1 MLLIIGI
8 VLICV
13 LINNRNLPEDYNP
26 LKNTPFDPDK
36 VNSNKEN
43 SVDKFDIYLDVIKS
57 LTNNSYEN
65 IYSIETDK
73 EEEYFYLRGSIDGN
87 KKLFYKEYG
96 SKTEI
101 LLQKGSSF
109 YIIGK
114 NVMKKTHNKLN
125 YEGFDVV
132 LFDPNNLYNILLKKE
147 DYSLVKEDGIVK
159 VRVKVDINELIKLYN
174 GEENSV
180 ELLSPKTKYVLIDIY
195 EEEGNLIIN
204 TNLNEYYKLVY
215 NKDYKNVIYNLEFY
229 NNMRGIKSFL
239 LIIIL
244 AFCGVISNING
255 QNKTQ
260 MNAQKLGT
268 TLYLIEN
275 FYTDTVNLDKVT
287 EDAIIAA
294 LKELDPHSAYISKK
308 DVEKANEQLVGSFE
322 GIGVTFQLVRDTI
335 TVIGPTAGGP
345 SERVGILAGDKFV
358 KIDGEDAVGK
368 KIDNEWVQKHLRGKK
383 GTKVTVTVKRG
394 NDPELMDFEIIRDK
408 IPLNS
413 INAFFMME
421 KNVGYIKLD
430 RFAQESTKE
439 FKNALADLKKRGMK
453 SLILDLRSNTG
464 GYLNTAIE
472 LVDQFLKANQL
483 IVYTEGLHSPRQE
496 WKSTDAGDYTEG
508 KLVVLIDEGSASAS
522 EILSGAVQ
530 DHDRGVI
537 IGRRSFG
544 KGLVQRPFNL
554 PDGAVIRLTTARY
567 HTPTGRCIQRPYEEG
582 TEEYYKEMTKRL
594 EHGEYFH
601 ADSIHF
607 PDSLKY
613 KTDNGR
619 VVYGGGGIMPDI
631 FMPIDTS
638 FNSKLYTN
646 LVRKGVFN
654 KYTVDYA
661 MANRENL
668 KKQYPEFSQ
677 FNKDFQITDAMME
690 EVKAVAEKEKVTWN
704 DEEYQRSEKY
714 IKLQIKALIARNV
727 WEMQQ
732 YYEVTLTE
740 DPTIKKAMEV
750 VGSDRAYKNAL
761 R

>member
-1 MLLIIGI
+1 MKKNLFLFLNII
-8 VLICV
+8 LFCV
-13 LINNRNLPEDYNP
+13 SINN
-26 LKNTPFDPDK
+26 
-36 VNSNKEN
+36 
-43 SVDKFDIYLDVIKS
+43 
-57 LTNNSYEN
+57 
-65 IYSIETDK
+65 
-73 EEEYFYLRGSIDGN
+73 
-87 KKLFYKEYG
+87 
-96 SKTEI
+96 
-101 LLQKGSSF
+101 
-109 YIIGK
+109 
-114 NVMKKTHNKLN
+114 
-125 YEGFDVV
+125 
-132 LFDPNNLYNILLKKE
+132 
-147 DYSLVKEDGIVK
+147 
-159 VRVKVDINELIKLYN
+159 IN
-174 GEENSV
+174 
-180 ELLSPKTKYVLIDIY
+180 
-195 EEEGNLIIN
+195 
-204 TNLNEYYKLVY
+204 
-215 NKDYKNVIYNLEFY
+215 
-229 NNMRGIKSFL
+229 
-239 LIIIL
+239 
-244 AFCGVISNING
+244 A
-255 QNKTQ
+255 QNKAQ
-260 MNAQKLGT
+260 INAQKIGT
-268 TLYLIEN
+268 TLYLIDN
-275 FYTDTVNLDKVT
+275 FYTDSVDLDKVT
-287 EDAIIAA
+287 EDAIVAA

-335 TVIGPTAGGP
+335 TVIGPSPGGP
-345 SERVGILAGDKFV
+345 SEKVGIMAGDQFI
-358 KIDGEDAVGK
+358 KIDGEDAFGK
-368 KIDNEWVQKHLRGKK
+368 KVDNEWVQKHLRGKK

-413 INAFFMME
+413 INAYFMMN

-430 RFAQESTKE
+430 RFAQESNKE
-439 FKNALADLKKRGMK
+439 FKAALANLQAEGMK

-472 LVDQFLKANQL
+472 MVDEFLKADKL

-496 WKSTDAGDYTEG
+496 WKSTDKGVYTEG

-554 PDGAVIRLTTARY
+554 PDGSQIRLTTARY
-567 HTPTGRCIQRPYEEG
+567 HTPTGRCIQRPYENG
-582 TEEYYKEMTKRL
+582 VEEYYKEMTKRL

-607 PDSLKY
+607 PDSLRY

-631 FMPIDTS
+631 FMPVDTS
-638 FNSKLYTN
+638 YNSKLYTN

-661 MANRENL
+661 MANRDKLHE
-668 KKQYPEFSQ
+668 QYPKFSRY
-677 FNKDFQITDAMME
+677 NDNFQVTEAMME

-704 DEEYQRSEKY
+704 DEEYLRSEKY

-740 DPTIKKAMEV
+740 DPVIGKAVEII
-750 VGSDRAYKNAL
+750 SNDKLYRTSLK
-761 R
+761 

>member
-1 MLLIIGI
+1 MKKNLFLLLSII
-8 VLICV
+8 LFCV
-13 LINNRNLPEDYNP
+13 SINN
-26 LKNTPFDPDK
+26 
-36 VNSNKEN
+36 
-43 SVDKFDIYLDVIKS
+43 
-57 LTNNSYEN
+57 
-65 IYSIETDK
+65 
-73 EEEYFYLRGSIDGN
+73 
-87 KKLFYKEYG
+87 
-96 SKTEI
+96 
-101 LLQKGSSF
+101 
-109 YIIGK
+109 
-114 NVMKKTHNKLN
+114 
-125 YEGFDVV
+125 
-132 LFDPNNLYNILLKKE
+132 
-147 DYSLVKEDGIVK
+147 
-159 VRVKVDINELIKLYN
+159 IN
-174 GEENSV
+174 
-180 ELLSPKTKYVLIDIY
+180 
-195 EEEGNLIIN
+195 
-204 TNLNEYYKLVY
+204 
-215 NKDYKNVIYNLEFY
+215 
-229 NNMRGIKSFL
+229 
-239 LIIIL
+239 
-244 AFCGVISNING
+244 A
-255 QNKTQ
+255 QNKAQ
-260 MNAQKLGT
+260 INAQKIGT
-268 TLYLIEN
+268 TLYLIDN
-275 FYTDTVNLDKVT
+275 FYTDSVDLDKVT
-287 EDAIIAA
+287 EDAIVAA

-335 TVIGPTAGGP
+335 TVIGPTPGGP
-345 SERVGILAGDKFV
+345 SEKVGIMAGDQFI
-358 KIDGEDAVGK
+358 KIDGEDAFGK
-368 KIDNEWVQKHLRGKK
+368 KVDNEWVQKHLRGKK

-413 INAFFMME
+413 INAYFMMN

-430 RFAQESTKE
+430 RFAQESNKE
-439 FKNALADLKKRGMK
+439 FKAALANLQAEGMK

-472 LVDQFLKANQL
+472 MVDEFLRADKL

-496 WKSTDAGDYTEG
+496 WKSTDKGVYTEG

-554 PDGAVIRLTTARY
+554 PDGSQIRLTTARY
-567 HTPTGRCIQRPYEEG
+567 HTPTGRCIQRPYENG
-582 TEEYYKEMTKRL
+582 VEEYYKEMTKRL

-607 PDSLKY
+607 PDSLRY

-631 FMPIDTS
+631 FMPVDTS
-638 FNSKLYTN
+638 YNSKLYTN

-661 MANRENL
+661 MANRDKLHE
-668 KKQYPEFSQ
+668 QYPKFSRY
-677 FNKDFQITDAMME
+677 NDNFQVTEAMME

-704 DEEYQRSEKY
+704 DEEYLRSEKY

-740 DPTIKKAMEV
+740 DPVIGKAVEII
-750 VGSDRAYKNAL
+750 SNDKLYRTSLK
-761 R
+761 

>member
-1 MLLIIGI
+1 MNKNTFLLL
-8 VLICV
+8 VLILFC
-13 LINNRNLPEDYNP
+13 
-26 LKNTPFDPDK
+26 F
-36 VNSNKEN
+36 NS
-43 SVDKFDIYLDVIKS
+43 I
-57 LTNNSYEN
+57 
-65 IYSIETDK
+65 
-73 EEEYFYLRGSIDGN
+73 
-87 KKLFYKEYG
+87 
-96 SKTEI
+96 
-101 LLQKGSSF
+101 
-109 YIIGK
+109 
-114 NVMKKTHNKLN
+114 
-125 YEGFDVV
+125 
-132 LFDPNNLYNILLKKE
+132 
-147 DYSLVKEDGIVK
+147 
-159 VRVKVDINELIKLYN
+159 
-174 GEENSV
+174 
-180 ELLSPKTKYVLIDIY
+180 
-195 EEEGNLIIN
+195 
-204 TNLNEYYKLVY
+204 
-215 NKDYKNVIYNLEFY
+215 
-229 NNMRGIKSFL
+229 
-239 LIIIL
+239 
-244 AFCGVISNING
+244 NINA
-255 QNKTQ
+255 QNKAQ
-260 MNAQKLGT
+260 SNAQKMGT

-275 FYTDTVNLDKVT
+275 FYTDTVDLDKLT
-287 EDAIIAA
+287 EDAIVAA

-322 GIGVTFQLVRDTI
+322 GIGVTFQLIRDTI
-335 TVIGPTAGGP
+335 TVIGPTPGGP
-345 SERVGILAGDKFV
+345 SEKVGIMAGDKFI
-358 KIDGEDAVGK
+358 KIDGEDAFGK
-368 KIDNEWVQKHLRGKK
+368 KVDNEYVQKHLRGKK

-394 NDPELMDFEIIRDK
+394 SDPELMDFEITRDK

-413 INAFFMME
+413 INAYFMMK

-430 RFAQESTKE
+430 RFAQETTKE
-439 FKNALADLKKRGMK
+439 FTTALANLKQQGMK
-453 SLILDLRSNTG
+453 SLILDLRSNSG

-472 LVDQFLKANQL
+472 MVDQFLKADQL
-483 IVYTEGLHSPRQE
+483 IVYTEGLHQPRQE
-496 WKSTDAGDYTEG
+496 WKSSDAGMYTDG

-530 DHDRGVI
+530 DHDRGVV

-567 HTPTGRCIQRPYEEG
+567 HTPTGRCIQRPYEGG

-607 PDSLKY
+607 PDSLRY

-638 FNSKLYTN
+638 YNSKLYTN

-661 MANRENL
+661 MKYRDQL
-668 KKQYPEFSQ
+668 KQQYPK
-677 FNKDFQITDAMME
+677 FNQYNQDFLITDAMVE

-704 DEEYQRSEKY
+704 DQEYMRSEKY

-740 DPTIKKAMEV
+740 DPVIDKAMEV
-750 VGSDRAYKNAL
+750 ILNDKAYKAAL
-761 R
+761 K